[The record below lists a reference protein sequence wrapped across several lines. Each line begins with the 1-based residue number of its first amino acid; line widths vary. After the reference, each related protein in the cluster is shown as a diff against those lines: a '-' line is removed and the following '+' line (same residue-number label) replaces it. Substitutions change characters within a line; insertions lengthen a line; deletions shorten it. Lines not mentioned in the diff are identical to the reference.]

1 MVALGG
7 LRSDRIAAY
16 ADPAFLPMNHD
27 PALLQPLQGLTVFE
41 RGWLSSNNVLL
52 RGDGDPQGAGA
63 VLVDA
68 GHVVHAQQT
77 VALVRHTL
85 NGERLSRIVNTHLHS
100 DHCGGNAT
108 LQRAFGCRISI
119 PPGQFAAVQIW
130 DEVAFSYA
138 PTGQLCE
145 RYTADD
151 ALQPGSTFE
160 VGGLTWQAHAAPGHD
175 PHSLILHCAERGV
188 VITADALWERGFG
201 VVFPELDGVN
211 AFDEVAATLDL
222 IASFG
227 ARVAIPGHGAPFSDV
242 PAALQRARQRLAG
255 FRADPQRHAHHAVK
269 ALVKFHLLE
278 VQQQSWPA
286 LLAWFSGVTLYE
298 AVWRRLGCPDGTLD
312 AFAQRVVGELVAQ
325 GVLALRD
332 GGVCDA

>member
-7 LRSDRIAAY
+7 LRSDRIAAH

-52 RGDGDPQGAGA
+52 HGNAAAGDVGA

-68 GHVVHAQQT
+68 GHVVHAAQT

-85 NGERLSRIVNTHLHS
+85 NGERLMRIVNTHLHS

-130 DEVAFSYA
+130 DEVALSYA

>member
-7 LRSDRIAAY
+7 QRSDRINAHAR
-16 ADPAFLPMNHD
+16 
-27 PALLQPLQGLTVFE
+27 PALHPMKQAPSTLQALQGLTVFE

-52 RGDGDPQGAGA
+52 HGDGDPQGAGA

-68 GHVVHAQQT
+68 GYVAHAEQT
-77 VALVRHTL
+77 VALVRHAL
-85 NGERLSRIVNTHLHS
+85 RGERLGRIVNTHLHA

-108 LQRAFGCRISI
+108 LQRAFSCRISI

-130 DEVAFSYA
+130 DEVALSYA
-138 PTGQLCE
+138 PTGQRCE

-151 ALQPGSTFE
+151 ALRPGDVFT
-160 VGGLTWQAHAAPGHD
+160 VGGLSWQAHAAPGHD

-211 AFDEVAATLDL
+211 AFDEVEATLDL
-222 IASFG
+222 IASLD
-227 ARVAIPGHGAPFSDV
+227 ARLAIPGHGAPFGDV

-269 ALVKFHLLE
+269 ALVKFHLLD
-278 VQQQSWPA
+278 VQQQAWPA

-298 AVWRRLGCPDGTLD
+298 SVWRRLGCPNGTL
-312 AFAQRVVGELVAQ
+312 AAYAERVVGELVAQ
-325 GVLALRD
+325 GVLAQRD
-332 GGVCDA
+332 GVVFDA